1 MNAALIPLIDAL
13 LPQTQC
19 GKCGH
24 AGCLPYAEE
33 LSHGGAINKC
43 PPGGVAT
50 IQALAELLGRPFLAL
65 DPTHGIEQERRVAF
79 IREAE
84 CIGCTKC
91 IQACPV
97 DAIMGAS
104 KRMHTVISAECT
116 GCDLCVAPCPVD
128 CIDLLPL
135 ASLPAALPATADT
148 GMLSRQWRSRYQARN
163 TRMAAQRS
171 EQQSRREALAV
182 ARGREAAPNTIAAV
196 QHWTPPSMVPLHPAQ
211 AQADIAAA
219 VARARARKAA
229 LQADNKN

>member
-1 MNAALIPLIDAL
+1 MNAALIPLVDAL

-33 LSHGGAINKC
+33 LSQGGAINKC
-43 PPGGVAT
+43 PPGGSAT
-50 IQALAELLGRPFLAL
+50 IHALSELLGRPFLPL
-65 DPTHGIEQERRVAF
+65 DPAHGTEQERRVAF

-128 CIDLLPL
+128 CIDMVSL
-135 ASLPAALPATADT
+135 AQSPAAPPASMDSGT
-148 GMLSRQWRSRYQARN
+148 LSRQWRSRFEARN
-163 TRMAAQRS
+163 SRLSTLRS
-171 EQQSRREALAV
+171 EQQSRRQALAV
-182 ARGREAAPNTIAAV
+182 PRHREAAQTTRNAV
-196 QHWTPPSMVPLHPAQ
+196 QTWTPPAAVLLNPAQ
-211 AQADIAAA
+211 ARADIAAA
-219 VARARARKAA
+219 VERARARKAA
-229 LQADNKN
+229 LNKAS